1 MMKKVVI
8 LLLCVMALM
17 SCHFHVSGSNLIEP
31 SDNIVTKEYQMSPF
45 KAIVSHVFT
54 TVEIIQSDEKDGLV
68 VLTAPE
74 NYIELIK
81 FNDKDERL
89 NIGYNKDNINIDGHH
104 VNITI
109 YTSNL
114 QIIKNS
120 GAASISLDSLDTDKL
135 DIQNSGVGS
144 FRLNNVLA
152 DQVTVGCSG
161 VGDISINGETIDAT
175 LNCSGVGSIRAKDLK
190 SKNVDAHVSGV
201 GGIECHASDYIYG
214 RVTGVGSLKYAGH
227 PTKKDVNKS
236 ITGGISEF

>member
-1 MMKKVVI
+1 
-8 LLLCVMALM
+8 MAIM

-68 VLTAPE
+68 VLTAPD

-81 FNDKDERL
+81 FSDNDERL

-114 QIIKNS
+114 QMIKNS

>member
-68 VLTAPE
+68 VLTAPD

-114 QIIKNS
+114 QMIKNS
-120 GAASISLDSLDTDKL
+120 GAALISLDSLDTDKL
-135 DIQNSGVGS
+135 DIQNSGIGS

>member
-114 QIIKNS
+114 QMIKNS

-201 GGIECHASDYIYG
+201 GGIECHASDYIYS

>member
-114 QIIKNS
+114 QMIKNS

-161 VGDISINGETIDAT
+161 VG
-175 LNCSGVGSIRAKDLK
+175 SIRAKDLK

-201 GGIECHASDYIYG
+201 GGIECHASGYIYG